1 MSTSR
6 YDQPDVAG
14 PNAGQHRAVLSV
26 DVVPVSTELRPTPGP
41 IAFLPKPGAL
51 FVDAVTAAGGEVS
64 DLSEHTRGIVWLTS
78 RSPSDLGAAL
88 DANPQVQWVQ
98 LPWAGIDAFADVLKS
113 HNRPHLLWTS
123 AKGAYAQPV
132 AEHALMLALALLRRI
147 PERVRAT
154 SWGESTGDS
163 LYGRHVVIIGAGGIA
178 VELLR
183 LLAPFDVATTIV
195 RRSADPL
202 PGADRTVAS
211 DDLDE
216 VLAEADV
223 VFVAAAMTSGTRH
236 LIGQR
241 QLTLM
246 KKTAYLVNIAR
257 GGLIDTDALV
267 DALESGEI
275 AGAGVDVTDPEPLP
289 DGHPLWSAPNV
300 IITPHSADTPEM
312 TAPLLAA
319 RLKQNVAAFLGDG
332 RFAGVVDPE
341 AGY

>member
-26 DVVPVSTELRPTPGP
+26 DVKPVSADLRPSVGP
-41 IAFLPKPGAL
+41 IAILPKPGAL
-51 FVDAVTAAGGEVS
+51 FVDAVNGAGGEVGE
-64 DLSEHTRGIVWLTS
+64 LSEKTRGIVWLTS
-78 RSPSDLGAAL
+78 GSGSDLGAAL

-98 LPWAGIDAFADVLKS
+98 LPWAGVDSFADLLKS
-113 HNRPHLLWTS
+113 HDRPHLLWTS

-132 AEHALMLALALLRRI
+132 AEHALMLSLALLRRI
-147 PERVRAT
+147 PERVRAI

-163 LYGRHVVIIGAGGIA
+163 LYGRNVVIIGAGGIA
-178 VELLR
+178 IELLR
-183 LLAPFDVATTIV
+183 LLAPFGVTSTIV
-195 RRSADPL
+195 RRSEDPL

-211 DDLDE
+211 DALDE
-216 VLAEADV
+216 VLADADLV
-223 VFVAAAMTSGTRH
+223 IVAAAMTSGTRH
-236 LIGQR
+236 LIGER
-241 QLTLM
+241 QLALM
-246 KKTAYLVNIAR
+246 KNTAYLVNIAR

-267 DALESGEI
+267 AALESGEI

-319 RLKQNVAAFLGDG
+319 RLEQNVAAFLGDG
-332 RFAGVVDPE
+332 AFAGVVDPQ

>member
-1 MSTSR
+1 M
-6 YDQPDVAG
+6 
-14 PNAGQHRAVLSV
+14 SV
-26 DVVPVSTELRPTPGP
+26 DAVPVSAELRPTAGP
-41 IAFLPKPGAL
+41 IAILPKPGAL
-51 FVDAVTAAGGEVS
+51 FVDAVKSAGGEVAE
-64 DLSEHTRGIVWLTS
+64 LSGATRGIVWLTS
-78 RSPSDLGAAL
+78 DSASDLGVAL

-98 LPWAGIDAFADVLKS
+98 LPWAGVDAFAEVLQS
-113 HNRPHLLWTS
+113 HDRPHLLWTS

-163 LYGRHVVIIGAGGIA
+163 LYGRNVVIIGAGGIA

-183 LLAPFDVATTIV
+183 LLAPFDVDTTIV

-211 DDLDE
+211 ADLDE
-216 VLAEADV
+216 VLQGADLV
-223 VFVAAAMTSGTRH
+223 IVAAAATPGTRH
-236 LIGQR
+236 LIGER
-241 QLTLM
+241 QLALM

-267 DALESGEI
+267 EALVSGEI

-289 DGHPLWSAPNV
+289 DGHPLWSAPNL
-300 IITPHSADTPEM
+300 IITPHSADTPQM
-312 TAPLLAA
+312 IAPLLAA
-319 RLKQNVAAFLGDG
+319 RLEQNVTAFLGDG
-332 RFAGVVDPE
+332 AFVGVVDPQ